1 MAAVASL
8 SHMPFPT
15 SPHTRCAAPILSSPS
30 QLSADIL
37 LNHERSSRVRNV
49 YFHVP
54 FCGRKC
60 AYCAFYSEPGSRDL
74 MARYVRGLC
83 REMDSLAAT
92 LDRNLE
98 TLFFGG
104 GTPSLL
110 PIPLWEEIINHA
122 RRLGFAPAHEWTVEC
137 NPATLSRDKARF
149 LRDQGVNRVSL
160 GVQSLDERILDRLG
174 RIHSRQAVFDSFD
187 LLRHAGFDNINLDLM
202 FGIPGQTL
210 ELWTQ
215 TLDAA
220 LALEPE
226 HLACYELIYEED
238 TPLYLQL
245 AAGTVR
251 PDEDLAA
258 AMYDLLIDRA
268 AQHGLFQYE
277 IANFARHLGPG
288 PAAIPDRACRH
299 NVNYWRGGSFLG
311 LGPSAC
317 GFVGEIR
324 TRNCADTDLYCSR
337 LEQGQLP
344 RDDADA
350 LTPLAR
356 AGEIAA
362 FGLRMTRGWLFDEFR
377 SITGFDL
384 RRHWLDAMR
393 TLVREGLGL
402 LDHQGFRLTPRGLR
416 FADAAAQAFLR

>member
-1 MAAVASL
+1 MTAVDSFSQKL
-8 SHMPFPT
+8 SQP
-15 SPHTRCAAPILSSPS
+15 RAL
-30 QLSADIL
+30 
-37 LNHERSSRVRNV
+37 VRGA

-74 MARYVRGLC
+74 MARYVRALC
-83 REMDSLAAT
+83 REMDLLAVT
-92 LDRNLE
+92 TDLDLE

-110 PIPLWEEIINHA
+110 PIPLWEELIHHA
-122 RRLGFAPAHEWTVEC
+122 RALGFAPATEWTVEC
-137 NPATLSRDKARF
+137 NPATLSHDKARF
-149 LRDQGVNRVSL
+149 LRDQGVNRISL
-160 GVQSLDERILDRLG
+160 GVQSFDDRILERLG

-187 LLRHAGFDNINLDLM
+187 LLRRVGFDNINLDLM

-215 TLDAA
+215 SLDAA

-245 AAGTVR
+245 AAGSVR

-258 AMYDLLIDRA
+258 AMYDSLIDRVTQA
-268 AQHGLFQYE
+268 GFHQYE
-277 IANFARHLGPG
+277 IANFARHRAPI
-288 PAAIPDRACRH
+288 PVEIPDLACRH

-317 GFVGEIR
+317 GFIQNLR
-324 TRNCADTDLYCSR
+324 TRNCADTHLYCSR

-344 RDDADA
+344 RDDTDA
-350 LTPLAR
+350 LSPLAR

-362 FGLRMTRGWLFDEFR
+362 FGLRMNRGWLFDEFH
-377 SITGFDL
+377 SVTGFDL
-384 RRHWLDAMR
+384 RQHWIDDIHS
-393 TLVREGLGL
+393 LVRQDLGL
-402 LDHQGFRLTPRGLR
+402 LDPLGFRLSRRGLR